1 MAVVHPIPKDAQGKS
16 RIFFQLKWD
25 AILDAAASAGNKQ
38 IIRNLNIF
46 SAFEDGNMAYMAR
59 RIPSLMRFVSSAAE
73 KLIDLEA
80 VALLISKGQ
89 VVGYVDGAYAYALDG
104 GIFHSGDD
112 MTGTSGPF
120 DEDIYITLDSLPPE
134 IDALALM
141 IDSVNGHPL
150 GSVQG
155 AHCRL
160 VEGPSLKLITE
171 FDIDQADRTG
181 ITHLFGFARR
191 QGDGFEF
198 VEVNHAFNGHS
209 HEDILAAL
217 KQHL

>member
-1 MAVVHPIPKDAQGKS
+1 MAKVYPIKKDAQGKS

-25 AILDAAASAGNKQ
+25 PILDEAASAGNEQ
-38 IIRNLNIF
+38 IKRNLEIF
-46 SAFEDGNMAYMAR
+46 STAENSSMAHMAR
-59 RIPSLMRFVSSAAE
+59 RIPWLMRYISSAAE

-89 VVGYVDGAYAYALDG
+89 VIGYVDGAYSYALDG

-120 DEDIYITLDSLPPE
+120 DEDIHITLDTLPAE
-134 IDALALM
+134 IDAVALM
-141 IDSVNGHPL
+141 VDSVNGHAL
-150 GSVQG
+150 GSVLG
-155 AHCRL
+155 AYCRL
-160 VEGPSLKLITE
+160 VNPMDLGLITE
-171 FDIDQADRTG
+171 FDLDKADGQG

-198 VEVNHAFNGHS
+198 VEVNHDFNGHT
-209 HEDILAAL
+209 HDDILAVL